1 MKSWFLLLNKFKETK
16 WQRMPRLSVLYF
28 KGERLRERLLDGLR
42 EELRLRGRRVRVESS
57 SGRGPETV
65 SIVQNNE
72 KLVIYIAFTSH
83 TGL

>member
-1 MKSWFLLLNKFKETK
+1 
-16 WQRMPRLSVLYF
+16 MPRLSLLYF

-72 KLVIYIAFTSH
+72 KQFTLLLQVILGSRSLPFRITSRAYIS
-83 TGL
+83 